1 MKTEDVVK
9 RLKGWVTGQK
19 VILDVARQIGEPSI
33 AHESLMKDVEF
44 LINEVERYKTEMVKA
59 NNCMDEDHITIQRY
73 KKKLE
78 KCEKKLNNYEPF

>member
-1 MKTEDVVK
+1 MKTDDVVK
-9 RLKGWVTGQK
+9 RLKGWVSGQK
-19 VILDVARQIGEPSI
+19 VILEIARKMDEPSF

-59 NNCMDEDHITIQRY
+59 NSCMDEDHITIQRY

-78 KCEKKLNNYEPF
+78 NCQNKLSNYEPF

>member
-78 KCEKKLNNYEPF
+78 KCEKKLSNYEPF

>member
-9 RLKGWVTGQK
+9 RLKGWVSGQK
-19 VILDVARQIGEPSI
+19 VILEVARQIGEASF

-78 KCEKKLNNYEPF
+78 KCQLKLSNYEPF

>member
-19 VILDVARQIGEPSI
+19 VILDLARQIGEPSI

>member
-9 RLKGWVTGQK
+9 RLKGWVSGQK
-19 VILDVARQIGEPSI
+19 VILEVARQIGESSF

-44 LINEVERYKTEMVKA
+44 IINEVERYKTEMVKV

>member
-44 LINEVERYKTEMVKA
+44 LINEVERYKTEIVKA

>member
-1 MKTEDVVK
+1 MKTDDVVK

-59 NNCMDEDHITIQRY
+59 NNYMDEDHITIQRY
-73 KKKLE
+73 KNKLKNCQKKLS
-78 KCEKKLNNYEPF
+78 NYEPF

>member
-9 RLKGWVTGQK
+9 RLKGWVSGQK

-59 NNCMDEDHITIQRY
+59 NNFMDEDHITIQRY

-78 KCEKKLNNYEPF
+78 NCQTKLSNYEPF

>member
-1 MKTEDVVK
+1 MKTDDVVK
-9 RLKGWVTGQK
+9 RLKGWVSGQK

-78 KCEKKLNNYEPF
+78 NCQKKLNNYEPF

>member
-78 KCEKKLNNYEPF
+78 KCEKKLNNYESF

>member
-19 VILDVARQIGEPSI
+19 VILDVARRIGEPSI